1 MVVPQPLNYT
11 DKKILVASFP
21 TDSENCK
28 QEPRIFVL
36 DPPRPCPG
44 VMHTNS
50 ILRIFTVLVPSVFKI
65 FFRYA
70 CVFVNRL
77 YFPLVHSVPRWP
89 WQDNRRVALNF
100 FFFFLK
106 KVEMGIVGND
116 SILFDFHWF
125 LFTFSMISKI
135 KPSFQI
141 TIHINS
147 RF

>member
-1 MVVPQPLNYT
+1 MQVFSFFTRMVVPQPLNYT

-77 YFPLVHSVPRWP
+77 YFPLVHFVPRWP

-100 FFFFLK
+100 LFFK
-106 KVEMGIVGND
+106 KKWRWELWEMTAFCLIFIGFY
-116 SILFDFHWF
+116 LH
-125 LFTFSMISKI
+125 
-135 KPSFQI
+135 FQ
-141 TIHINS
+141 
-147 RF
+147 